1 MKTAETL
8 GGESLANDPK
18 VDAGTLIGK
27 QASLIEPQ
35 PVAWLW
41 PGRIARGTLT
51 IVDGDPGCGKSSLAC
66 DLAARVSTGRLW
78 PDGESCVLG
87 TAIVLSA
94 EDDPAS
100 TLRPRLEAAGA
111 DLNRVIV
118 SSAIFGT
125 GDELRLLTLP
135 DDLLLIEES
144 VAQRGATLVVL
155 DPLNAFLSGK
165 VDSHRDQDIRR
176 VLAHLTMM
184 AVRTGGALV
193 LIRHLNKSGSSNPIY
208 RGGGSIGITAAARAA
223 FLVGIDHR
231 DIGPEKRRIFAPIKN
246 NLAKMPAP
254 LAFRLVQNEGDSV
267 PHVEWIDGDADI
279 SARELL
285 REPDAE
291 GSSSVDKA
299 TEFLS
304 EFLADGP
311 RSTKEA
317 EKAARSQGISSRTLD
332 RARKLLKVKSFKGKG
347 TFSSDWFIA
356 LPSEAHPCDG
366 SSPSAADPAKSANE
380 IELHQEGKVWRRSG
394 EPLGENKSSEVRQT
408 VEEAEIDRLARADGY
423 LDHGRSEES

>member
-8 GGESLANDPK
+8 GDESHANDPNL
-18 VDAGTLIGK
+18 DAGTLIGK

-35 PVAWLW
+35 SVAWLW

-51 IVDGDPGCGKSSLAC
+51 IIDGDPGCGKSSLAC

-78 PDGESCVLG
+78 PDGESCDLG
-87 TAIVLSA
+87 TAIMVSA

-111 DLNRVIV
+111 DLDRVIV
-118 SSAIFGT
+118 SSAIFDA
-125 GDELRLLTLP
+125 GDGPRLLTLP

-144 VAQRGATLVVL
+144 ITQRAATLVVL

-176 VLAHLTMM
+176 VLAALTMM
-184 AVRTGGALV
+184 AVRTGVALL
-193 LIRHLNKSGSSNPIY
+193 LIRHLNKSVSSNPIY

-231 DIGPEKRRIFAPIKN
+231 DTAPEKRRIFAPIKN
-246 NLAKMPAP
+246 NLAKMPSP
-254 LAFRLVQNEGDSV
+254 LAFRLVQSEGDSV
-267 PHVEWIDGDADI
+267 PHLEWIDGDADI

-291 GSSSVDKA
+291 GSSSLDKG
-299 TEFLS
+299 TEFLT

-311 RSTKEA
+311 KSTKET
-317 EKAARSQGISSRTLD
+317 EKAAQSQGISSRTLD
-332 RARKLLKVKSFKGKG
+332 RARKVLKVKPFKGKG

-356 LPSEAHPCDG
+356 LPSDAHSSDHG
-366 SSPSAADPAKSANE
+366 SHSAADPPKSAND
-380 IELHQEGKVWRRSG
+380 IDLYQEGKVWRRSA
-394 EPLGENKSSEVRQT
+394 EPLGENK
-408 VEEAEIDRLARADGY
+408 
-423 LDHGRSEES
+423 